1 MKLNKHAVNL
11 TIVITLLTVAVHS
24 WANGLNNATLSIT
37 ALIILNGLAYMLTV
51 KNAAIQPQQVLGEVV
66 ESGQAR

>member
-11 TIVITLLTVAVHS
+11 TMVITLLTVAVHG
-24 WANGLNNATLSIT
+24 WANGLNNVTLSIT
-37 ALIILNGLAYMLTV
+37 GLIILNGLAHMLTV
-51 KNAAIQPQQVLGEVV
+51 KIAAIQPQQVLGKAD